1 MNQRFKLD
9 YLWPAL
15 CMMGAVYFIFRQPL
29 HLSSLMLASLPEKF
43 QHIVVEGP
51 IGAGKTS
58 LARRIANTTGAT
70 LMLENPDE
78 NPFLPKFY
86 RDMTRYALPTQ
97 LFFLFQRIH
106 LLAELK
112 QPDMF
117 RGVTVG
123 DFLIEKD
130 PLFARMTLNDDELA
144 LYEQMYKHLK
154 PQTVVPDL
162 VIYLQAQPDTL
173 IERVRRRG
181 AASEQPISESYLL
194 KLAERYTRF
203 FHHYEAAPLLIVNS
217 DHFNFVD
224 IDEDFA
230 LLMKQVREF
239 RGKREYLN
247 RVL

>member
-1 MNQRFKLD
+1 M
-9 YLWPAL
+9 
-15 CMMGAVYFIFRQPL
+15 
-29 HLSSLMLASLPEKF
+29 SSILPEKF
-43 QHIVVEGP
+43 RHIVIEGP

-58 LARRIANTTGAT
+58 LARRIADATGAS
-70 LMLENPDE
+70 LMLENPDD

-106 LLAELK
+106 QLAELK

-117 RGVTVG
+117 KGLTVG

-162 VIYLQAQPDTL
+162 VIYLQAQPETL
-173 IERVRRRG
+173 VERVRRRG
-181 AASEQPISESYLL
+181 AAYEQPISESYLL

-247 RVL
+247 RVV